1 MSTPIQAA
9 ACKGLWQLFDSI
21 KPTDHLA
28 AKAICANCPAL
39 IACQRHTLAVRETS
53 RLTGTW
59 AGQLYGVRGSLKP
72 TTRTWTRT
80 QLLAAHAAWTR
91 GARNDEIAEGER
103 VYQRIRGRARY
114 ARAKAAK

>member
-1 MSTPIQAA
+1 MRDA

-28 AKAICANCPAL
+28 AKTICANCPAL

-72 TTRTWTRT
+72 TTR
-80 QLLAAHAAWTR
+80 
-91 GARNDEIAEGER
+91 
-103 VYQRIRGRARY
+103 VYQRIKARARY